1 MTEDDAR
8 NALLVRAFE
17 LAPADLANW
26 SGDDRAWASRAAAEV
41 EGASAPTDAFVARR
55 ARLAAERLAGRER
68 AVART
73 LRALTWR
80 PGAAWAIALA
90 AFLLGA
96 AGDAIGASQRI
107 NVLAPP
113 LLALM
118 AWNLAVYAALALGK
132 AARLAGARRRT
143 PGPLAQLLARI
154 THAAGARLRAGADG
168 PVLARFALDWAR
180 IGAALNAARVARVL
194 HMAAIALALGA
205 LAGMYVR
212 GLVLEYRASWQS
224 TFLDAEAIRRLLDFV
239 LGPAA
244 RLTGIALPDAQ
255 RLAAMRFPESAGEPA
270 AAWIHL
276 YAVTVALV
284 IVIPRAVLALSDR
297 LIERRLARRFP
308 LALDDAYFSALAR
321 AHRGEPATV
330 AVVPF
335 AHALTPQAALT
346 LRAVLAA
353 ALGPALDFAVA
364 APVAYGDE
372 AAAAT
377 RLASLCATPP
387 TLVLALLSSAATPEP
402 QAHGAFVEALA
413 AALAPGTAM
422 LVVIDESAFL
432 ARFGGNDATAVRRR
446 DERHLA
452 WKRLLAEHERQALFV
467 DLERADP
474 AAAAAALRTALAR
487 PAAVTAAQA
496 PR

>member
-17 LAPADLANW
+17 LAPAEPARW
-26 SGDDRAWASRAAAEV
+26 SEDDRAWATRAAREA
-41 EGASAPTDAFVARR
+41 EGAAATTEAFVARR
-55 ARLAAERLAGRER
+55 ARLASGRLAARER

-73 LRALTWR
+73 LHALAWR
-80 PGAAWAIALA
+80 PRAAWAIASA

-118 AWNLAVYAALALGK
+118 AWNLAVYAALALGTMLRPSD
-132 AARLAGARRRT
+132 AHRRVPEKLVRW
-143 PGPLAQLLARI
+143 LAR
-154 THAAGARLRAGADG
+154 TRRAVGTRLRTGAGSPA
-168 PVLARFALDWAR
+168 LARFVLDWAHA
-180 IGAALNAARVARVL
+180 GAALNAARGARVL
-194 HMAAIALALGA
+194 HMAAIALAAGA

-212 GLVLEYRASWQS
+212 GLVLEYRAGWQS
-224 TFLDAEAIRRLLDFV
+224 TFLDAAAIRHLLDLV

-244 RLTGIALPDAQ
+244 ALTGIALPDAQ

-284 IVIPRAVLALSDR
+284 IVLPRAVLAVSGR

-308 LALDDAYFSALAR
+308 LPLDDAYFRALAR
-321 AHRGEPATV
+321 AHQGEPARV
-330 AVVPF
+330 VVVPF
-335 AHALTPQAALT
+335 AHALTPHGTLA
-346 LRAVLAA
+346 LRAMLAA
-353 ALGPALDFAVA
+353 TLGPALEVEVA
-364 APVAYGDE
+364 APLAYGE
-372 AAAAT
+372 EETGTARPAGSHAGA
-377 RLASLCATPP
+377 P

-402 QAHGAFVEALA
+402 QVHGAFLEALA
-413 AALAPGTAM
+413 ASLPPGTTL
-422 LVVIDESAFL
+422 LVTIDESAFRT
-432 ARFGGNDATAVRRR
+432 RFGGDDATATRRR

-452 WKRLLAEHERQALFV
+452 WKRLLAAHERPALFV

-474 AAAAAALRTALAR
+474 AAAAAALRAALERPLPASTAR
-487 PAAVTAAQA
+487 P